1 VTLSAQLKK
10 WRGVDDAR
18 DGRGDFTQE
27 EAAARLGVPSAT
39 YKDWEQG
46 RKNPRGLALEM
57 VLQKIGTKGAGR
69 RVVPSNRKTTRTPP
83 ASGASKKRVTHAKAK
98 TRKKKT

>member
-1 VTLSAQLKK
+1 MTLSAQLKK

-27 EAAARLGVPSAT
+27 EAAARLGVPPAT

-46 RKNPRGLALEM
+46 RKSPRGLALEM
-57 VLQKIGTKGAGR
+57 VQQKLGAKSSGR
-69 RVVPSNRKTTRTPP
+69 
-83 ASGASKKRVTHAKAK
+83 SKK
-98 TRKKKT
+98 KK